1 VIVRGLRRQADLDR
15 IGRAFAGKRP
25 AAEVLLARLDAA
37 IDRWGKMRAVERRA
51 FVLTLNDAVRT
62 RVAETG
68 LRLFGRVRLPRG
80 SYQVRVV
87 ASQPGG
93 ATGAAMTAVE
103 VPDYT
108 DLPLSISDVVVS
120 SALGRSLL
128 TLEEDPVLRRTLPAQ
143 PAWGPNHAGAWL
155 QSMRQSAWHFRVR
168 DRLWPLRFRAR
179 LGERRANRL
188 PTTARC
194 CRQRRLR
201 RAS

>member
-1 VIVRGLRRQADLDR
+1 
-15 IGRAFAGKRP
+15 
-25 AAEVLLARLDAA
+25 
-37 IDRWGKMRAVERRA
+37 MRAVERRA

-143 PAWGPNHAGAWL
+143 PIA
-155 QSMRQSAWHFRVR
+155 SRRF
-168 DRLWPLRFRAR
+168 DRHDTVTAFAEIYDTHWILTRE
-179 LGERRANRL
+179 LGV
-188 PTTARC
+188 TALIR
-194 CRQRRLR
+194 
-201 RAS
+201 